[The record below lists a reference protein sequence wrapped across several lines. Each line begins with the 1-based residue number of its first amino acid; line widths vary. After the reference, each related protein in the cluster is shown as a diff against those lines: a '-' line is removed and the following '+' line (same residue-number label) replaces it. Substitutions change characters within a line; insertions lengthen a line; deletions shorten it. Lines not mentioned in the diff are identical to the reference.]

1 MAADCRKVSRA
12 WQTLYNESQIA
23 MKASLQ
29 LRLSQHLALT
39 PQLQQSIRLLQLSTL
54 ELQQEVATAI
64 AQNPLLENDD
74 DWIASPLRVAADGS
88 VIAQPPTPAGTDALS
103 PGGAGSASE
112 TTANG
117 STGNSDGEPQGVDEY
132 NGMSGDSSQWNLDD
146 YGRSGNASDD
156 DDMPPLQIHEST
168 TTLRDHLMAQLRVT
182 QASPRDRALVTFL
195 IESLDEDGYLGATF
209 DEILADLPAE
219 LEVDTDELN
228 AALALLHSFD
238 PAGVGA
244 RSASEC
250 LKLQLLRLEPSP
262 TRTLALEIVAHHLE
276 LLAARDFTR
285 LRKQLKASDDELR
298 DAHALIRSLEPFPGA
313 AYGKAE
319 ADYVVPDIIVKKVGQ
334 GWHAELNPE
343 VVPKLRINHLYAN
356 ILRNNRGDPGSGSLR
371 QQLQEARWL
380 IKNIQQRFDTI
391 LRVAQAI
398 VERQKNFF
406 VHGEIAMRP
415 LVLREI
421 ADTLGLHESTVSRV
435 TTGKYMLTPFGTL
448 EFKYFFGSHVSTD
461 TGGAASSTAIRALI
475 KQLIGAE
482 NPKSPLSDSRIAELL
497 AEQGFVVARRTVAKY
512 REALKIPAVNLRKSL

>member
-1 MAADCRKVSRA
+1 
-12 WQTLYNESQIA
+12 

-54 ELQQEVATAI
+54 ELQQEVAMAI
-64 AQNPLLENDD
+64 AQNPLLENDE
-74 DWIASPLRVAADGS
+74 WIASPLRVAADGS
-88 VIAQPPTPAGTDALS
+88 LIAQAPPSATPEPMHG
-103 PGGAGSASE
+103 
-112 TTANG
+112 NG
-117 STGNSDGEPQGVDEY
+117 SSSSSSDSSGERSDRDER
-132 NGMSGDSSQWNLDD
+132 NGDDYDSYGSDSSDSSQWNLED
-146 YGRSGNASDD
+146 YGRSSGASDD
-156 DDMPPLQIHEST
+156 DDLPPLQVHEAST
-168 TTLRDHLMAQLRVT
+168 SLREHLSAQLRVT
-182 QASPRDRALVTFL
+182 QAGHRDRALVTFL
-195 IESLDEDGYLGATF
+195 IESLDDDGYLGAAL
-209 DEILADLPAE
+209 DEVLTDLPEE
-219 LEVDTDELN
+219 LEVDIDELT

-250 LKLQLLRLEPSP
+250 LRLQLLRLDPSP
-262 TRTLALEIVAHHLE
+262 TRALSLDIVSQHLE

-285 LRKQLKASDDELR
+285 LRKHLKANDDELR

-319 ADYVVPDIIVKKVGQ
+319 ADYVVPDIMVRKSGQ
-334 GWHAELNPE
+334 NWIAELNPE

-356 ILRNNRGDPGSGSLR
+356 ILRNSRGDPSTGSLK

-380 IKNIQQRFDTI
+380 IKNIQQRFETI

-406 VHGEIAMRP
+406 AHGEIAMRP

-482 NPKSPLSDSRIAELL
+482 DQKSPLSDSRIAELL

>member
-1 MAADCRKVSRA
+1 
-12 WQTLYNESQIA
+12 

-54 ELQQEVATAI
+54 ELQQEVSMAI
-64 AQNPLLENDD
+64 AQNPLLETED
-74 DWIASPLRVAADGS
+74 DWIASPLRVAADGT
-88 VIAQPPTPAGTDALS
+88 VISQTSQNTSPEEMSSAPPS
-103 PGGAGSASE
+103 SSSSSSSSE
-112 TTANG
+112 SQEG
-117 STGNSDGEPQGVDEY
+117 GEPQGVDEY
-132 NGMSGDSSQWNLDD
+132 NGMGSDGNSDANQWNLDD

-156 DDMPPLQIHEST
+156 DDLPPLQIHEST
-168 TTLRDHLMAQLRVT
+168 TTLRDHLTAQLRVT
-182 QASPRDRALVTFL
+182 GASARDRALITFL
-195 IESLDEDGYLGATF
+195 IESLDDDGYLTATF
-209 DEILADLPAE
+209 DEILADLPEE

-250 LKLQLLRLEPSP
+250 LRLQLCRLEPSP
-262 TRTLALEIVAHHLE
+262 TRTLALDIVAHHLE

-285 LRKQLKASDDELR
+285 LRKYLKASDDDLR
-298 DAHALIRSLEPFPGA
+298 EAHALIRSLEPFPGA

-319 ADYVVPDIIVKKVGQ
+319 ADYVVPDIMVRKTAQ
-334 GWHAELNPE
+334 GWQAELNPE

-380 IKNIQQRFDTI
+380 IKNIQQRFETI

-406 VHGEIAMRP
+406 AHGEIAMRP

-482 NPKSPLSDSRIAELL
+482 DTKSPLSDSRIAELL

>member
-1 MAADCRKVSRA
+1 
-12 WQTLYNESQIA
+12 

-54 ELQQEVATAI
+54 ELQQEVSMAI
-64 AQNPLLENDD
+64 SQNPLLEAED
-74 DWIASPLRVAADGS
+74 DWIASPLRVAADGT
-88 VIAQPPTPAGTDALS
+88 VIAQTSQNAAPEEMSSAPPS
-103 PGGAGSASE
+103 SSSASSGE
-112 TTANG
+112 
-117 STGNSDGEPQGVDEY
+117 SSESGEPQGVDEY
-132 NGMSGDSSQWNLDD
+132 NGLGADANADSNQWNLDD

-156 DDMPPLQIHEST
+156 DDLPPLQIHEST
-168 TTLRDHLMAQLRVT
+168 TTLRDHLTAQLRVT

-195 IESLDEDGYLGATF
+195 IESLDDDGYLTATF
-209 DEILADLPAE
+209 DEILADLPEE

-250 LKLQLLRLEPSP
+250 LRLQLCRLDPSP
-262 TRTLALEIVAHHLE
+262 TRALALDIVAHHLE

-285 LRKQLKASDDELR
+285 LRKYLKASDDDLR
-298 DAHALIRSLEPFPGA
+298 EAHALIRSLEPFPGA
-313 AYGKAE
+313 SYGKAE
-319 ADYVVPDIIVKKVGQ
+319 ADYVVPDIMVRKTAQ
-334 GWHAELNPE
+334 GWLAELNPE

-380 IKNIQQRFDTI
+380 IKNIQQRFETI

-406 VHGEIAMRP
+406 AHGEIAMRP

-482 NPKSPLSDSRIAELL
+482 DTKSPLSDSRIAELL

>member
-1 MAADCRKVSRA
+1 
-12 WQTLYNESQIA
+12 

-54 ELQQEVATAI
+54 ELQQEVAQAVS
-64 AQNPLLENDD
+64 QNPLLESEDN
-74 DWIASPLRVAADGS
+74 WITSPLRVAADGS
-88 VIAQPPTPAGTDALS
+88 LISAAPAAAAMPSAPGQTSGAPAASTDERGDGDRADD
-103 PGGAGSASE
+103 GGFDHFADDGAS
-112 TTANG
+112 
-117 STGNSDGEPQGVDEY
+117 
-132 NGMSGDSSQWNLDD
+132 WNLDD
-146 YGRSGNASDD
+146 YARPGSPVED
-156 DDMPPLQIHEST
+156 DDMPPLQLHEARTS
-168 TTLRDHLMAQLRVT
+168 LRDHLTAQLRLT
-182 QASPRDRALVTFL
+182 QAGLRDRALVTFL
-195 IESLDEDGYLGATF
+195 IESLDDDGYLTAPL
-209 DEILADLPAE
+209 DDIRADLPTE
-219 LEVDTDELN
+219 LAIEPEEMN

-244 RSASEC
+244 RSAAEC
-250 LKLQLLRLEPSP
+250 LKLQLLRLDETPV
-262 TRTLALEIVAHHLE
+262 RALALDIVAHHLE

-285 LRKQLKASDDELR
+285 LRRHLKVGDDELR
-298 DAHALIRSLEPFPGA
+298 DAHQLIRSLEPFPGA
-313 AYGKAE
+313 AYGKPE
-319 ADYVVPDIIVKKVGQ
+319 ADYVVPDVIVRKTVH
-334 GWHAELNPE
+334 GWQADLNPD
-343 VVPKLRINHLYAN
+343 VVPRLRINHLYAN
-356 ILRNNRGDPGSGSLR
+356 ILRSNRGDPASGSLR

-380 IKNIQQRFDTI
+380 IKNIQQRFETI

-421 ADTLGLHESTVSRV
+421 ADTLGLHESTISRV
-435 TTGKYMLTPFGTL
+435 TTGKYMLTPSGTL

-482 NPKSPLSDSRIAELL
+482 DPKTPLSDSRIAELL

-512 REALKIPAVNLRKSL
+512 REALKIPAVHLRKSL

>member
-1 MAADCRKVSRA
+1 
-12 WQTLYNESQIA
+12 

-54 ELQQEVATAI
+54 ELQQEVAMAV

-74 DWIASPLRVAADGS
+74 EWIASPLRVAADGS
-88 VIAQPPTPAGTDALS
+88 LIAQTPPAQNTEPVA
-103 PGGAGSASE
+103 
-112 TTANG
+112 ANG
-117 STGNSDGEPQGVDEY
+117 SSSSSDRAERDEPAGADEY
-132 NGMSGDSSQWNLDD
+132 DGYASGDGNDGPQWNLDE
-146 YGRSGNASDD
+146 YGRSSGASDD
-156 DDMPPLQIHEST
+156 DDLPPLQVQEAATS
-168 TTLRDHLMAQLRVT
+168 LRDHLSAQLRVT
-182 QASPRDRALVTFL
+182 QAGPRDRALVMFL
-195 IESLDEDGYLGATF
+195 IESLDDDGYLTATL
-209 DEILADLPAE
+209 DEVLADLPPE
-219 LEVDTDELN
+219 LEIDCDELN

-250 LKLQLLRLEPSP
+250 LKLQLLRLDPSP
-262 TRTLALEIVAHHLE
+262 TRTLALEIVSQHLE

-285 LRKQLKASDDELR
+285 LRKHLKASDDALR
-298 DAHALIRSLEPFPGA
+298 DAHTLIRSLEPFPGA

-319 ADYVVPDIIVKKVGQ
+319 ADYVVPDIIVKKAGQ
-334 GWHAELNPE
+334 GWLAELNPE
-343 VVPKLRINHLYAN
+343 VVPRLRINNLYAN
-356 ILRNNRGDPGSGSLR
+356 ILRNSRGDPSAGSLK

-406 VHGEIAMRP
+406 AHGEIAMRP

-482 NPKSPLSDSRIAELL
+482 DPKSPLSDSRIAELL

>member
-1 MAADCRKVSRA
+1 
-12 WQTLYNESQIA
+12 

-54 ELQQEVATAI
+54 ELQQEVAMAI
-64 AQNPLLENDD
+64 SQNPLLENEDE
-74 DWIASPLRVAADGS
+74 WIASPLRVAADGS
-88 VIAQPPTPAGTDALS
+88 VIAQTPGSSAPADPMAGN
-103 PGGAGSASE
+103 GSASSD
-112 TTANG
+112 TNG
-117 STGNSDGEPQGVDEY
+117 ERAENGEPQSVDEY
-132 NGMSGDSSQWNLDD
+132 NGLAGDGGDSSQWNLDD
-146 YGRSGNASDD
+146 YGRSGTASDD
-156 DDMPPLQIHEST
+156 DDLPPLQIHESST
-168 TTLRDHLMAQLRVT
+168 SLRDHLMAQLRVT
-182 QASPRDRALVTFL
+182 QASQRDRALVTFL
-195 IESLDEDGYLGATF
+195 IESLDDDGYLAATL
-209 DEILADLPAE
+209 EEVLADLPEE
-219 LEVDTDELN
+219 LEVDPDELN

-238 PAGVGA
+238 PSGVGA

-262 TRTLALEIVAHHLE
+262 TRTLALDIVGHHLE

-285 LRKQLKASDDELR
+285 LRKHLKASDDDLR
-298 DAHALIRSLEPFPGA
+298 DAHVLIRSLEPFPGA

-319 ADYVVPDIIVKKVGQ
+319 ADYVVPDIMVRRTAQ
-334 GWHAELNPE
+334 GWQAELNPE

-380 IKNIQQRFDTI
+380 IKNIQQRFETI

-398 VERQKNFF
+398 VERQKSFF

-512 REALKIPAVNLRKSL
+512 REALRIPAVNLRKSL

>member
-1 MAADCRKVSRA
+1 
-12 WQTLYNESQIA
+12 
-23 MKASLQ
+23 
-29 LRLSQHLALT
+29 
-39 PQLQQSIRLLQLSTL
+39 
-54 ELQQEVATAI
+54 
-64 AQNPLLENDD
+64 
-74 DWIASPLRVAADGS
+74 
-88 VIAQPPTPAGTDALS
+88 
-103 PGGAGSASE
+103 
-112 TTANG
+112 
-117 STGNSDGEPQGVDEY
+117 
-132 NGMSGDSSQWNLDD
+132 
-146 YGRSGNASDD
+146 
-156 DDMPPLQIHEST
+156 
-168 TTLRDHLMAQLRVT
+168 LRVT
-182 QASPRDRALVTFL
+182 QAGPRDRALVMFL
-195 IESLDEDGYLGATF
+195 IESLDDDGYLTATL
-209 DEILADLPAE
+209 DEVLADLPPE
-219 LEVDTDELN
+219 LEIDCDELN

-250 LKLQLLRLEPSP
+250 LKLQLLRLDPSP
-262 TRTLALEIVAHHLE
+262 TRTLALEIVSQHLE

-285 LRKQLKASDDELR
+285 LRKHLKASDDALR

-319 ADYVVPDIIVKKVGQ
+319 ADYVVPDIIVKKAGQ
-334 GWHAELNPE
+334 GWLAELNPE
-343 VVPKLRINHLYAN
+343 VVPRLRINNLYAN
-356 ILRNNRGDPGSGSLR
+356 ILRNSRGDPSAGSLK

-380 IKNIQQRFDTI
+380 IKNIQQRFDMI

-406 VHGEIAMRP
+406 AHGEIAMRP

-482 NPKSPLSDSRIAELL
+482 DPKSPLSDSRIAELL

>member
-1 MAADCRKVSRA
+1 MAQRGWVVANSGYDS
-12 WQTLYNESQIA
+12 LIA

-54 ELQQEVATAI
+54 ELQQEVAMAV

-74 DWIASPLRVAADGS
+74 EWIASPLRVAADGS
-88 VIAQPPTPAGTDALS
+88 LIAQTPPATNAEPMAGAN
-103 PGGAGSASE
+103 GAGQTSE
-112 TTANG
+112 RTER
-117 STGNSDGEPQGVDEY
+117 DEPAAADEY
-132 NGMSGDSSQWNLDD
+132 DSYAASDNGDASQWNLDD
-146 YGRSGNASDD
+146 FGRASGASDD
-156 DDMPPLQIHEST
+156 DDLPPLQVQEAATS
-168 TTLRDHLMAQLRVT
+168 LRDHLSAQLRVT
-182 QASPRDRALVTFL
+182 QAGPRDRALVMFL
-195 IESLDEDGYLGATF
+195 IESLDDDGYLTASL
-209 DEILADLPAE
+209 DEVLGDLPPE
-219 LEVDTDELN
+219 LEVDADELN

-250 LKLQLLRLEPSP
+250 LRLQLLRLDPSP
-262 TRTLALEIVAHHLE
+262 ARTLSLEIVSQYLE

-285 LRKQLKASDDELR
+285 LRKHLKATDDALR

-319 ADYVVPDIIVKKVGQ
+319 ADYVVPDIIVKKIGQ
-334 GWHAELNPE
+334 GWQAELNPE
-343 VVPKLRINHLYAN
+343 VMPRLRINNLYAN
-356 ILRNNRGDPGSGSLR
+356 ILRNSRGDPSAGSLK

-461 TGGAASSTAIRALI
+461 TGGAA
-475 KQLIGAE
+475 
-482 NPKSPLSDSRIAELL
+482 
-497 AEQGFVVARRTVAKY
+497 
-512 REALKIPAVNLRKSL
+512 

>member
-1 MAADCRKVSRA
+1 MPQRAALVANFRYDS
-12 WQTLYNESQIA
+12 LFA

-88 VIAQPPTPAGTDALS
+88 VIAQTPASSAPEPMAGAPNGTAATNERTERD
-103 PGGAGSASE
+103 E
-112 TTANG
+112 TA
-117 STGNSDGEPQGVDEY
+117 GVDEY
-132 NGMSGDSSQWNLDD
+132 DSYSTDGGDASQWNLDD
-146 YGRSGNASDD
+146 FGRSPAASDD
-156 DDMPPLQIHEST
+156 DDLPPMQIHETST
-168 TTLRDHLMAQLRVT
+168 SLRDHLMAQLRVT

-195 IESLDEDGYLGATF
+195 IESLDDDGYLSASL
-209 DEILADLPAE
+209 EEVLADLPAE
-219 LEVDTDELN
+219 LEVDVDELN
-228 AALALLHSFD
+228 AALALVHSFD

-250 LKLQLLRLEPSP
+250 LKLQLLRLDPSP
-262 TRTLALEIVAHHLE
+262 TRALALDIVSQHLE

-285 LRKQLKASDDELR
+285 LRKQLKATDDALR

-319 ADYVVPDIIVKKVGQ
+319 ADYVVPDIIVKKAGQ
-334 GWHAELNPE
+334 NWQAELNPE
-343 VVPKLRINHLYAN
+343 VVPKLRINNLYAN
-356 ILRNNRGDPGSGSLR
+356 ILRNSRGDPSAGSLK

-380 IKNIQQRFDTI
+380 IKNIQQRFETI

-406 VHGEIAMRP
+406 AHGEIAMRP

-482 NPKSPLSDSRIAELL
+482 DPKSPLSDSRIAELL

>member
-1 MAADCRKVSRA
+1 
-12 WQTLYNESQIA
+12 

-54 ELQQEVATAI
+54 ELQQEVATAVQ
-64 AQNPLLENDD
+64 QNPLLESDE
-74 DWIASPLRVAADGS
+74 DWLSSPLRVAGDGS
-88 VIAQPPTPAGTDALS
+88 LLASQQSAPSTAPEAPVS
-103 PGGAGSASE
+103 SASSGNGE
-112 TTANG
+112 AEDTRERNGLDDFSNG
-117 STGNSDGEPQGVDEY
+117 SNE
-132 NGMSGDSSQWNLDD
+132 GDTPWSLDD
-146 YGRSGNASDD
+146 YSRPGSAADD
-156 DDMPPLQIHEST
+156 DDLPPMQLQESST
-168 TTLRDHLMAQLRVT
+168 SLRDHLSSQLRT
-182 QASPRDRALVTFL
+182 TSASPRDRALITFL
-195 IESLDEDGYLGATF
+195 IESLDDDGYLSVSL
-209 DEILADLPAE
+209 EEVVADLPEE
-219 LEVDTDELN
+219 LEIDTDEVG
-228 AALALLHSFD
+228 AALALLQSFD

-244 RSASEC
+244 RTASEC
-250 LKLQLLRLEPSP
+250 LKLQLLRIETSAN
-262 TRTLALEIVAHHLE
+262 RTLALEIVANHLE

-285 LRKQLKASDDELR
+285 LRKQLKANDDELR
-298 DAHALIRSLEPFPGA
+298 DAHMLIRSLEPFPGA

-319 ADYVVPDIIVKKVGQ
+319 ADYVVPDVIVRKTKD
-334 GWHAELNPE
+334 GWIADLNSDI
-343 VVPKLRINHLYAN
+343 VPRLRINHLYAN

-380 IKNIQQRFDTI
+380 IKNIQQRFETI

-398 VERQKNFF
+398 VDRQKNFF

-482 NPKSPLSDSRIAELL
+482 ESKTPLSDSRIAELL

>member
-1 MAADCRKVSRA
+1 
-12 WQTLYNESQIA
+12 

-54 ELQQEVATAI
+54 ELQQEVSMAI
-64 AQNPLLENDD
+64 SQNPLLEAED
-74 DWIASPLRVAADGS
+74 DWIASPLRVAADGT
-88 VIAQPPTPAGTDALS
+88 VIAQTSQNAAPEEMSSAPPS
-103 PGGAGSASE
+103 SSSASSGE
-112 TTANG
+112 
-117 STGNSDGEPQGVDEY
+117 SSESGEPQGVDEY
-132 NGMSGDSSQWNLDD
+132 NGLGADGNADSNQWNLDD

-156 DDMPPLQIHEST
+156 DDLPPLQIHEST
-168 TTLRDHLMAQLRVT
+168 TTLRDHLTAQLRVT

-195 IESLDEDGYLGATF
+195 IESLDDDGYLTATF
-209 DEILADLPAE
+209 DEILADLPEE

-250 LKLQLLRLEPSP
+250 LRLQLCRLDPSP
-262 TRTLALEIVAHHLE
+262 TRTLALDIVAHHLE

-285 LRKQLKASDDELR
+285 LRKYLKASDDDLR
-298 DAHALIRSLEPFPGA
+298 EAHALIRSLEPFPGA
-313 AYGKAE
+313 SYGKAE
-319 ADYVVPDIIVKKVGQ
+319 ADYVVPDIMVRKTAQ
-334 GWHAELNPE
+334 GWLAELNPE

-380 IKNIQQRFDTI
+380 IKNIQQRFETI

-406 VHGEIAMRP
+406 AHGEIAMRP

-482 NPKSPLSDSRIAELL
+482 DTKSPLSDSRIAELL

>member
-1 MAADCRKVSRA
+1 
-12 WQTLYNESQIA
+12 

-54 ELQQEVATAI
+54 ELQQEVAMAV
-64 AQNPLLENDD
+64 AQNPLLESDD
-74 DWIASPLRVAADGS
+74 EWIASPLRVAADGS
-88 VIAQPPTPAGTDALS
+88 LIAQTPPAPNGES
-103 PGGAGSASE
+103 GSM
-112 TTANG
+112 NG
-117 STGNSDGEPQGVDEY
+117 SGQSSERAERDEPAATDEYDGYGSGDASDGP
-132 NGMSGDSSQWNLDD
+132 QWNLDEF
-146 YGRSGNASDD
+146 GRSSGASDD
-156 DDMPPLQIHEST
+156 DDLPPLQVQEAATS
-168 TTLRDHLMAQLRVT
+168 LREHLSAQLRVT
-182 QASPRDRALVTFL
+182 QASPRDRALVMFL
-195 IESLDEDGYLGATF
+195 IESLDDDGYLTASL
-209 DEILADLPAE
+209 DEVLADLPPE
-219 LEVDTDELN
+219 LEVDCDELN

-250 LKLQLLRLEPSP
+250 LKLQLLRLDPSP
-262 TRTLALEIVAHHLE
+262 TRTLALEIVSQHLE

-285 LRKQLKASDDELR
+285 LRKQLKASDDALR

-319 ADYVVPDIIVKKVGQ
+319 ADYVVPDIIVKKAGQ
-334 GWHAELNPE
+334 GWLAELNPE
-343 VVPKLRINHLYAN
+343 VMPRLRINNLYAN
-356 ILRNNRGDPGSGSLR
+356 ILRNSRGDPSTGSLK

-406 VHGEIAMRP
+406 AHGEIAMRP

-435 TTGKYMLTPFGTL
+435 TTGKYMLTRSGRW
-448 EFKYFFGSHVSTD
+448 S
-461 TGGAASSTAIRALI
+461 SST
-475 KQLIGAE
+475 
-482 NPKSPLSDSRIAELL
+482 SSDRTFRPTPEAPH
-497 AEQGFVVARRTVAKY
+497 RRPPS
-512 REALKIPAVNLRKSL
+512 EP